1 MDIPVPPV
9 LYVTAGAL
17 GGALAGRIAR
27 PYAHQLV
34 GAREDAQNDEQS
46 GDDINE
52 KPGEITLL
60 MDARGALVGGAT
72 AMALRPFLGDFPKVL
87 LTIAFVVAFI
97 LNASRGTKYQEDVD
111 KTVGKVAPGTV
122 ENLVG

>member
-1 MDIPVPPV
+1 MAIPVPPV
-9 LYVTAGAL
+9 LYVTVGAL

-27 PYAHQLV
+27 PYAHQFL
-34 GAREDAQNDEQS
+34 GGKEESPTEEQT

-52 KPGEITLL
+52 KPGEITLV

-87 LTIAFVVAFI
+87 LTIAFAVAFVM
-97 LNASRGTKYQEDVD
+97 NASRGTKYQEDVD
-111 KTVGKVAPGTV
+111 KTMGKVAPGTV